1 MKMKKLKIDCL
12 YMQLNQSSKTIN
24 SSKQIFKHLLRATF
38 DLTVSMGLRM
48 SLISSIEAFTL
59 RSNGLKTD
67 YRN

>member
-1 MKMKKLKIDCL
+1 
-12 YMQLNQSSKTIN
+12 MQLNQSSKTIN

-48 SLISSIEAFTL
+48 SLISAIEAFTL